1 MKSIG
6 LNVKKKLLIV
16 NKMYYPDIGG
26 VETVVKQYP
35 EYLTHFFHVTVLD
48 VY

>member
-26 VETVVKQYP
+26 VETVVKQYAVN
-35 EYLTHFFHVTVLD
+35 LILRVLLKI
-48 VY
+48 